1 MDLDAIAQEDDRGE
15 EDVEDGDEIS
25 KLILSLYIQFIQP
38 ATSCFIRAFSL
49 HSYYSLFA
57 WKNVFFAVYSVAC
70 ALIRT
75 RFNARGFYQHEM
87 KRIPPEIKLI
97 RTDNNLAGYLTLC
110 VEVS

>member
-1 MDLDAIAQEDDRGE
+1 MDLDIIAQEDDRGE

-57 WKNVFFAVYSVAC
+57 WKNVFFAVYSLAC

-75 RFNARGFYQHEM
+75 RFNARGVL
-87 KRIPPEIKLI
+87 P
-97 RTDNNLAGYLTLC
+97 T
-110 VEVS
+110 